1 MSPTARGILIFLAG
15 GLMFTC
21 MDLMAKLLADR
32 VHLLQTLWFRYAVQ
46 ALLVTLLILPRARS
60 VLSTRYPGLQLLRS
74 IFLFAAS
81 AFYFASYLELDLAEN
96 IAIGQIAPLWLTL
109 GGAFILGEKIGPARL
124 LAVLVGLTGALI
136 IIRPGTE
143 AFTGWS
149 LLVIAGTL
157 CYAGYALATRFVGS
171 DEDVWTSL
179 FYAPLFA
186 MVVLSAAVPFA
197 WEPLIASDW
206 PFLIGIGLFGAAGQ
220 LCLIRALSLAEASVL
235 APFFYGSFLWAVILQ
250 VLIFGIWP
258 DLATVGGALVI
269 VGAGLYVWHRET
281 RAQKTKAGKWDSS
294 DRTKAA
300 PPTG

>member
-21 MDLMAKLLADR
+21 MDLMAKLLAER
-32 VHLLQTLWFRYAVQ
+32 VHLLQTLWFRYVVQ
-46 ALLVTLLILPRARS
+46 VVIVTLIILPRFRS
-60 VLSTRYPGLQLLRS
+60 VLRTRYPGLQLLRS
-74 IFLFAAS
+74 VFLFAAS
-81 AFYFASYLELDLAEN
+81 AFFFASYLGLELTEN

-109 GGAFILGEKIGPARL
+109 GGALFLGEKLGRARL
-124 LAVLVGLTGALI
+124 LAVFVGLTGALI

-143 AFTGWS
+143 AFTAWG

-157 CYAGYALATRFVGS
+157 CYAGYALTTRFVGS

-186 MVVLSAAVPFA
+186 MVILSAAVPFA
-197 WEPLIASDW
+197 WQPLIPSDW

-220 LCLIRALSLAEASVL
+220 LFLIRALSLAEAGVL
-235 APFFYGSFLWAVILQ
+235 APFFYASFLWATLLQ
-250 VLIFGIWP
+250 LAVFGLWP
-258 DLATVGGALVI
+258 DAATVLGALVI
-269 VGAGLYVWHRET
+269 AGAGLYVWHRET
-281 RAQKTKAGKWDSS
+281 RAAKWDSS
-294 DRTKAA
+294 GRTKAA

>member
-1 MSPTARGILIFLAG
+1 MSAAARGILIFLAA

-46 ALLVTLLILPRARS
+46 ALLVTLLILSRARR
-60 VLSTRYPGLQLLRS
+60 VLRTRYPKLQLLRS
-74 IFLFAAS
+74 VCLFAATV
-81 AFYFASYLELDLAEN
+81 FFFAGYEVLDLAEN
-96 IAIGQIAPLWLTL
+96 IAIAQIAPFWLTL
-109 GGAFILGEKIGPARL
+109 GGAFILGEKLGRARL
-124 LAVLVGLTGALI
+124 LAVLVGLTGALL

-143 AFTGWS
+143 AFTVWA
-149 LLVIAGTL
+149 LLPVAGTL

-186 MVVLSAAVPFA
+186 MVFLTAAVPFA

-220 LCLIRALSLAEASVL
+220 LFLIRALSLAEASVV
-235 APFFYGSFLWAVILQ
+235 APFFYASFLWAMLLQ
-250 VLIFGIWP
+250 LAVFGLWP
-258 DLATVGGALVI
+258 DAATVAGALVI
-269 VGAGLYVWHRET
+269 VGAGLYVWHREA
-281 RAQKTKAGKWDSS
+281 RAKEPKASEWDSS